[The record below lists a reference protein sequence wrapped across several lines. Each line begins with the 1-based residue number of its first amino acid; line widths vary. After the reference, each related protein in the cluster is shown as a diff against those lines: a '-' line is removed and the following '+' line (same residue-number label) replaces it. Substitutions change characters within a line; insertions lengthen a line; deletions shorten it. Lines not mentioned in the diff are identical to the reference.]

1 MLYME
6 AIMDEEKEN
15 KNEPDVIDDDLYE
28 DIDEE
33 KLTSLVEEERQK
45 ALKKAREDEKNQRT
59 KRPFPKWVFWLIA
72 IAMFINVIAF
82 LPQVFSFPVIDFLTT
97 SANLSTNEKIQ
108 EYKEAVVVIDTP
120 DGRGTGFV
128 FTEDGY
134 ILTNHH
140 VIEEANQITVGFPD
154 DRLFDAEV
162 SSTYPAIDLAVL
174 NVNGENLPH
183 LTLSDRPDYNQG
195 EGVHF
200 IGNPLIFNGIAN
212 QGSIIGD
219 IRLSEWEENVMMIA
233 APVYQGNSGSPVMN
247 QEGEV
252 IGVIFA
258 TLQHDTHG
266 NVGLFIPIHLF
277 YEYSN

>member
-1 MLYME
+1 
-6 AIMDEEKEN
+6 MDKEKEN
-15 KNEPDVIDDDLYE
+15 TNEHDVIDDDLYE
-28 DIDEE
+28 DIDDEE
-33 KLTSLVEEERQK
+33 LTSLVEEERQK
-45 ALKKAREDEKNQRT
+45 ALEKAREDEKNQKT

-97 SANLSTNEKIQ
+97 SANLSTNEEIQ

-120 DGRGTGFV
+120 GGRGTGFV

-162 SSTYPAIDLAVL
+162 NSTYPAIDLAVL
-174 NVNGENLPH
+174 KVNGENLPN
-183 LTLSDRPDYNQG
+183 LTLSERPDYNQG
-195 EGVHF
+195 DGIYF
-200 IGNPLIFNGIAN
+200 IGNPLIFNGVAN

-219 IRLSEWEENVMMIA
+219 IRLNGWGEDVIMIE
-233 APVYQGNSGSPVMN
+233 APVYQGNSGSPVIN
-247 QEGEV
+247 QDGQV
-252 IGVIFA
+252 IGVVFA
-258 TLQHDTHG
+258 TLQHDTYG
-266 NVGLFIPIHLF
+266 NVGLFIPINLF
-277 YEYSN
+277 YEYSS